1 MAEIDQIV
9 SRPAAGLNILDDRSL
24 LRLIWLLLL
33 VPYVG
38 LLWVPL
44 YNACAA
50 LSGLVYRSGAMT
62 SDVDPVALAIFV
74 AFFLLVT
81 VMGFVAVR
89 WRHPTTLARLDEWGL
104 GGRQIGTWIT

>member
-44 YNACAA
+44 YNTCAA
-50 LSGLVYRSGAMT
+50 LTG
-62 SDVDPVALAIFV
+62 PVFSS
-74 AFFLLVT
+74 
-81 VMGFVAVR
+81 
-89 WRHPTTLARLDEWGL
+89 
-104 GGRQIGTWIT
+104 

>member
-38 LLWVPL
+38 LLWV
-44 YNACAA
+44 
-50 LSGLVYRSGAMT
+50 LSIMRA
-62 SDVDPVALAIFV
+62 P
-74 AFFLLVT
+74 
-81 VMGFVAVR
+81 
-89 WRHPTTLARLDEWGL
+89 H
-104 GGRQIGTWIT
+104 